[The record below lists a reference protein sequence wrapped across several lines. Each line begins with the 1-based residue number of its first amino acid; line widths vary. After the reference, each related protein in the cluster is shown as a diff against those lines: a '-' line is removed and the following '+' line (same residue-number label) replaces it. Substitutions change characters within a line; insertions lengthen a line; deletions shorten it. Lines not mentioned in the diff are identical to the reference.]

1 MINHL
6 IALVRR
12 EIWEHRSIWITPIA
26 IAAIVTLGTLA
37 ALMIAGEYSQELNL
51 ALFSAQN
58 VAGDTEKRAVLS
70 ALFFGSS
77 GLFFLALGVLTI
89 FYSLD
94 SLYAERKDKSILF
107 WRSLPVTDAET
118 VISKLATALIVIPA
132 ATIVAIIATHLL
144 TLIITSIWVSMKGG
158 DASILI
164 WGSVSLFD
172 DWLSVIV
179 LTYAA
184 ALWMSPFV
192 GWFLLVSAYTKR
204 SPFMMGFLPL
214 VLIPML
220 EGIFVHTNIFARVV
234 WGRLASI
241 PIHDIGDFEE
251 MYESGDFELSEQVVS
266 VLAHVDLVRFFS
278 SPAMWAGVVVCGLL
292 CFGAIY
298 VRRFRDES

>member
-1 MINHL
+1 MISHQL
-6 IALVRR
+6 ALLKR

-26 IAAIVTLGTLA
+26 IASIVTLGTLA
-37 ALMIAGEYSQELNL
+37 ALMVAGEYAQELDL
-51 ALFSAQN
+51 ALFGAQN
-58 VAGDTEKRAVLS
+58 IASDTGKKTVLS

-77 GLFFLALGVLTI
+77 ILFFLALGILTI

-118 VISKLATALIVIPA
+118 VISKLVTAIIVIPA
-132 ATIVAIIATHLL
+132 ATIVAIIGTHLL
-144 TLIITSIWVSMKGG
+144 NLIVISIWVSVKGG

-172 DWLSVIV
+172 DWSSIIV

-184 ALWMSPFV
+184 AIWMSPFV

-214 VLIPML
+214 VIIPML
-220 EGIFVHTNIFARVV
+220 EGIFAHTNIFARVV

-251 MYESGDFELSEQVVS
+251 MYESGDFELTEQVVS